1 MSSNYRAICTSH
13 TPALVIDHDYTYDEA
28 NNLTTRDSLGD
39 HTDCDVV
46 IGRYSYPLVEAA
58 CLGRQLPGPSG
69 CKGYHAGPHW
79 VDVAWLRLLTAAT
92 TAPNTVDPALLRTIS
107 THGCW
112 TPERMTS
119 LRAELGMPEPPPT
132 PTEAEAAHAV
142 VGKAGGEE
150 LHTAIRTLARIDP
163 EWWRNELNRMA
174 RLGGYADFL
183 GAHR

>member
-92 TAPNTVDPALLRTIS
+92 TAPNTVDPALLRRIS
-107 THGCW
+107 AHGCW

-119 LRAELGMPEPPPT
+119 LRGELGMPDPPPT
-132 PTEAEAAHAV
+132 PV
-142 VGKAGGEE
+142 VCPRCKGHGKVPDWTNFDQYHGEPKPKPCPDCTSKE
-150 LHTAIRTLARIDP
+150 P
-163 EWWRNELNRMA
+163 S
-174 RLGGYADFL
+174 
-183 GAHR
+183 